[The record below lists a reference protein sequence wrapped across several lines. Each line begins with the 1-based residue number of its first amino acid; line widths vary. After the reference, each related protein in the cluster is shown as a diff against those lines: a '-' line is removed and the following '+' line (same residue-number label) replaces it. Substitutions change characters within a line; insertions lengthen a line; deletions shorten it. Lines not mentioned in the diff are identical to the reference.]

1 MSEMLANHYFLNRNF
16 LSAKSIYESILEKD
30 STNKSIKKKLT
41 VCYVTTGEVDDA
53 LRLFINQIKDDIDF
67 VMNSDIKSDD
77 CPCPEIISEIEN
89 QKMLFQNEIE
99 RIVALGMLWLYCSLE
114 KSIELF
120 KQVEA
125 LAPDEEKYKEITLIL
140 LNKLML
146 NKTNSI
152 N

>member
-1 MSEMLANHYFLNRNF
+1 MSEMLANHYFLTRNF
-16 LSAKSIYESILEKD
+16 LSAKSIYENILEKD
-30 STNKSIKKKLT
+30 FSNLSIKKKLIICLT
-41 VCYVTTGEVDDA
+41 TTGEVYKA
-53 LRLFINQIKDDIDF
+53 LDLFLSLIKADIDF
-67 VMNSDIKSDD
+67 IIKTKIESED

-89 QKMLFQNEIE
+89 QEKLFNTEIE
-99 RIVALGMLWLYCSLE
+99 RTVALGMLWLYCSLE

>member
-1 MSEMLANHYFLNRNF
+1 M
-16 LSAKSIYESILEKD
+16 
-30 STNKSIKKKLT
+30 
-41 VCYVTTGEVDDA
+41 
-53 LRLFINQIKDDIDF
+53 
-67 VMNSDIKSDD
+67 
-77 CPCPEIISEIEN
+77 
-89 QKMLFQNEIE
+89 
-99 RIVALGMLWLYCSLE
+99 IVAHVMLLFLCSLE

-125 LAPDEEKYKEITLIL
+125 LAPEEEKYKEITMIL